1 VPDFSQLVVVVME
14 LISALAVIIVVI
26 WMRSIQSTQQ
36 RLGET
41 LQRMNESQSDITHT
55 QRSIVQVQRDQT
67 SILQHL
73 VTQISVMDA
82 RQDAREGG
90 YHPNE

>member
-1 VPDFSQLVVVVME
+1 MADIYQFFIVIME
-14 LISALAVIIVVI
+14 LIIALAVIIVVI

-36 RLGET
+36 RLGDI

-55 QRSIVQVQRDQT
+55 QQVISQVQKEQT

-82 RQDAREGG
+82 RQDARDG
-90 YHPNE
+90 YRPNE